1 MTNQKYGV
9 WCILNSNKFDS
20 SLSSYDIFL
29 HLPFISLPILC
40 STFRSFLL
48 MRGQNISDA
57 EVMFCHLIY
66 LWLQSLTFSLED
78 ELQNTCRAGH
88 ASETNLKV
96 PEGLFWCHQLL
107 PAFHYVFVALH
118 FHNSQRHQQIR
129 FKLTCIC
136 LNRYFLSQFTCDKL
150 NEIIRTTC
158 ICIPISFQKLPVYV
172 HKKLGSRLLRCQNI
186 WTIYDLPHH

>member
-1 MTNQKYGV
+1 MQRLCSV
-9 WCILNSNKFDS
+9 ISFIFDS
-20 SLSSYDIFL
+20 K
-29 HLPFISLPILC
+29 
-40 STFRSFLL
+40 
-48 MRGQNISDA
+48 
-57 EVMFCHLIY
+57 
-66 LWLQSLTFSLED
+66 SLTFSLED

-186 WTIYDLPHH
+186 WTIYDLPHHQLSAYSTYLHIQGCFLFLCLPALSVTASQCQKTRKWASFPAALKML